1 MQQIN
6 EIISNI
12 EVAVSFWEFQI
23 EKIDN
28 NRIVKIILEQ
38 GDRQKRRSN
47 VKADMTEWNMTGVEP
62 FKQITDQV
70 ENIVKDWYWQNARI
84 QLLTNISACW
94 GAVYRKGDFTVP
106 HEHLPDSYSFV
117 YYPKAEVGC
126 SLLKFNGYDYQ
137 PKTGYGLIF
146 PSYLTHMVN
155 PETSENIRVV
165 VSGNLEVTAYRDS
178 VIKEIL

>member
-1 MQQIN
+1 MKQIN
-6 EIISNI
+6 NI
-12 EVAVSFWEFQI
+12 NLNIQVAVSFWEFQI
-23 EKIDN
+23 EEIDN
-28 NRIVKIILEQ
+28 HDLVKIILEQ
-38 GDRQKRRSN
+38 GDKQNRKSN
-47 VKADMTEWNMTGVEP
+47 VKADMTNWNMTSYTP

-70 ENIVKDWYWQNARI
+70 EDIVKDWYWQNANI

-94 GAVYRKGDFTVP
+94 GVVYRKGDFAVP

-117 YYPKAEVGC
+117 YYPQAEAGC
-126 SLLKFNGYDYQ
+126 SSLIFNGYTYQ

-155 PETSENIRVV
+155 PEMSENIRVV

-178 VIKEIL
+178 IVGDL

>member
-1 MQQIN
+1 MKQIN
-6 EIISNI
+6 NI
-12 EVAVSFWEFQI
+12 HLNIQIPVSVWEFQI
-23 EKIDN
+23 EDINNDN
-28 NRIVKIILEQ
+28 LVKIILEQ
-38 GDRQKRRSN
+38 GDKQNRTSN
-47 VKADMTEWNMTGVEP
+47 VKADMTDWNMTSYTP

-70 ENIVKDWYWQNARI
+70 EDIVKDWYWQHAKI

-117 YYPKAEVGC
+117 YYPKAEVEC
-126 SLLKFNGYDYQ
+126 SPLVFNGYTYQ

-146 PSYLTHMVN
+146 PSYLTHMVY

-165 VSGNLEVTAYRDS
+165 VSGNLEAKAYRDPIRGDS
-178 VIKEIL
+178 